1 MNRSAFYAAL
11 RRRASGVF
19 GTSLSQGQ
27 VDGCETLLDEACR
40 RGAPV
45 NDAAYILATAYH
57 ETAHTMQPIHELGGR
72 AYFDKYEPGTRIGKA
87 LGNIL
92 PGDGYKFRG
101 RGYVQLTG
109 RRNYELAKKKT
120 GFDLVNKPDMALE
133 PEVAVAIL
141 FDGMEEGWFTG
152 RDLSD
157 FVDEFDEAAEEDLRE
172 FVEARRIVNGT
183 DKAALIGGYAIAFEQ
198 ALREAGYQANATVA
212 ADPAPRPGPQPPAPV
227 PAGVGKDH
235 AVAAVVGAGLMG
247 TVVLAWTSI
256 VDAFHSVLNLIW
268 S

>member
-19 GTSLSQGQ
+19 GTSLTQGQ
-27 VDGCETLLDEACR
+27 VDGCETILDEACR
-40 RGAPV
+40 RGTST

-57 ETAHTMQPIHELGGR
+57 ETAHTMQPIDELGGR
-72 AYFDKYEPGTRIGKA
+72 AYFVKYEPGTRIGKA

-109 RRNYELAKKKT
+109 RRNYELAKRKT
-120 GFDLVNKPDMALE
+120 GFDLVNKPDLALE
-133 PEVAVAIL
+133 PDVAVAIL

-157 FVDEFDEAAEEDLRE
+157 FIDTFDEAGEEDLRE
-172 FVEARRIVNGT
+172 FIEARRIVNGT
-183 DKAALIGGYAIAFEQ
+183 DKAALIGGYAVAFEH
-198 ALREAGYQANATVA
+198 ALREAGYERA
-212 ADPAPRPGPQPPAPV
+212 APEPAREDHPAGDPV
-227 PAGVGKDH
+227 PSSPPPVLDSRSPVAQGI
-235 AVAAVVGAGLMG
+235 AVAAMA
-247 TVVLAWTSI
+247 VLAGVAAWGAD
-256 VDAFHSVLNLIW
+256 VWRWLVG
-268 S
+268 